1 MADDGDDIR
10 EVDYLDSSQ
19 EAPATTAGGRRWGPI
34 IGLTAG
40 ALVVAGGAAYGIAQ
54 FLGGGASPA
63 SAVPDDVF
71 AYLAVDLDPGAGQQV
86 EAYRTL
92 KKFPGLEDELKLSG
106 GDEDLRKAIFEK
118 IADEAD
124 CDLSYEDDIDSWLG
138 SSAAMTGW
146 RYKDS
151 PELAVAIAVKD
162 QDAAEKGF
170 QKLEACSSGS
180 GEGSGSDT
188 SGDLEKATDPGVAF
202 TDGWMVLADDHATAQ
217 AFVDAAASSSLADDD
232 DFRSRV
238 DDVGGEGFVTGY
250 VSSGAVDAMLDSM
263 TGGSAS
269 GSSTAFGRAGA
280 LSSSGGSDGTDLGVS
295 PIDPL
300 GQSRAQLEK
309 YFGDFQGAAMSL
321 RFDSGA
327 LEVRVHGEGVPGAA
341 SMAGG
346 DSGIEDLPASTAFAY
361 ALPVGDTWVSD
372 LVDQMRSSMGADTF
386 DQGVE
391 QFEAQTGLSVPEDLQ
406 TLLGDGL
413 TISVD
418 SSIDAQGLVSGSP
431 DAISG
436 LPVGLRINGDPE
448 KVRPVLDRILAQVP
462 LPPGMVSVE
471 DGEHSVALAPDP
483 DYAKTLAG
491 SGGLGDDAGFTEAVP
506 DFESG
511 DAAIYADFNGSWLT
525 DLVKADGGPDT
536 EKVLANIEPLDTM
549 GISGSAEDGS
559 FDMLLRVTTD

>member
-19 EAPATTAGGRRWGPI
+19 EAPATRAGGRRWGPI

-86 EAYRTL
+86 EAYRTM
-92 KKFPGLEDELKLSG
+92 KKFPGLKDELKLSS

-138 SSAAMTGW
+138 NSAAMTGW

-162 QDAAEKGF
+162 QGAAEKGF
-170 QKLEACSSGS
+170 QKLDACGSTDSGS
-180 GEGSGSDT
+180 GGDA
-188 SGDLEKATDPGVAF
+188 SGDLEKATNPGVAF

-217 AFVDAAASSSLADDD
+217 AFIDAASSGSLADDD
-232 DFRSRV
+232 DFQSRV

-263 TGGSAS
+263 TGTSAD
-269 GSSTAFGRAGA
+269 GSSTAAGRAGA
-280 LSSSGGSDGTDLGVS
+280 LTTSAGSDGTDLPMS
-295 PIDPL
+295 PLDPL

-309 YFGDFQGAAMSL
+309 YFGDFKGAAMSL

-327 LEVRVHGEGVPGAA
+327 LEVRVRGEGLPGAA

-372 LVDQMRSSMGADTF
+372 LVDQMRSSMGADAF

-391 QFEAQTGLSVPEDLQ
+391 QFEAQTGLSVPADLQ

-413 TISVD
+413 TVSVD
-418 SSIDAQGLVSGSP
+418 SSIDAQGLASGSP
-431 DAISG
+431 DAISA
-436 LPVGLRINGDPE
+436 LPVGLRINGDPLN
-448 KVRPVLDRILAQVP
+448 VRPLLDRILAQVP
-462 LPPGMVSVE
+462 LPPGMVSIE
-471 DGEHSVALAPDP
+471 NGEHSVAIAPNP

-491 SGGLGDDAGFTEAVP
+491 SGGLGDDTGFTKAVP

-511 DAAIYADFNGSWLT
+511 DAAVYADFNGSWLT

-536 EKVLANIEPLDTM
+536 EKILANLEPLDTM
-549 GISGSAEDGS
+549 GLSGSAEGGS